1 MIEALFTYDYGKD
14 KMKSIEKLGYNVTI
28 VDEKNMKYTEN
39 MKDTEILVC
48 YDPFK
53 TLDIAPMEKLKWIQL
68 SSIGID
74 QLPLNEVRKSNIKIT
89 NNKGGYSIPIGEWIV
104 LKALELLK
112 NSKSLYEKQ
121 NNKKW
126 KMDTSILEL
135 YDKTIGFMGTGSI
148 AKEAAKRLKS
158 FGVNILGSN
167 TNGREVEYFDRCY
180 SKDNIKEML
189 SLSDIV
195 VVTIPY
201 TKDNYHFINKNIFD
215 SMKEGCFFI
224 NIARGNI
231 VDEKELIN
239 NLKAGKIKAAALDVF
254 EEEPLKEDNKLWDLD
269 NVIITPHNSWISEK
283 RNDRRFQ
290 CIYNNMKN
298 YVEEKE
304 LINVVDIN
312 KGY

>member
-121 NNKKW
+121 SNKKW

-239 NLKAGKIKAAALDVF
+239 NLKSGKIKAAALDVF
-254 EEEPLKEDNKLWDLD
+254 EEEPLKEDNILWDLD

>member
-180 SKDNIKEML
+180 SKDNIKKML

-239 NLKAGKIKAAALDVF
+239 NLKSRKIKAAALDVF